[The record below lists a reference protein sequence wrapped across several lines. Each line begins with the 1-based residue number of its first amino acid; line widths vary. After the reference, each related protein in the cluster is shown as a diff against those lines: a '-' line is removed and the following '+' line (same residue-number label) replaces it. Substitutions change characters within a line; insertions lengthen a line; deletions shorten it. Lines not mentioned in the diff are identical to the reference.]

1 MNTPIRVIAYIDGFN
16 FYHAVDELKKPH
28 LKWVN
33 LWSVADSLLR
43 SNQKLQAVKYYSAYA
58 RWIPG
63 AYQRHMAY
71 VRALEATGVT
81 ATMSEFKERKVS
93 CKRCGARWKT
103 HEEKETDVFLAVDI
117 VDDLR
122 SNNFDLAILITA
134 DTDIRPAVNRIRA
147 TSGKHVLV
155 ATPPKRFGRAR
166 SLSPNLEVTQGR
178 IAKNLLPDEVIDARG
193 TVMAT
198 RPVKYAPPA

>member
-1 MNTPIRVIAYIDGFN
+1 MNTPNRVIAYIDGFN
-16 FYHAVDELKKPH
+16 FYHAIDELKKPH

-63 AYQRHMAY
+63 AYHRHIAY
-71 VRALEATGVT
+71 VRALEANGVT
-81 ATMSEFKERKVS
+81 TVMSEFKERRVS
-93 CKRCGARWKT
+93 CKRCGAMWKT

-134 DTDIRPAVNRIRA
+134 DTDIRPAVNKIRA
-147 TSGKHVLV
+147 TPGRGVLV

-178 IAKNLLPDEVIDARG
+178 ISKNLLPETITGAGG
-193 TVMAT
+193 TVIAT
-198 RPVKYAPPA
+198 RPVEYAPPP